1 MCVEL
6 IIIMRGELRSY
17 VPDCVE
23 DQMINLQLNIS
34 TGSYVT
40 EDKNV

>member
-1 MCVEL
+1 MEL

-34 TGSYVT
+34 AGSYVT
-40 EDKNV
+40 GGENV